1 MTKEKILQDKITYSQ
16 SDQYSEIN
24 FVVGRE
30 DCYEAM
36 DKYAKQ
42 ECIAFMEAY
51 QFGKIPFEKE
61 PDEVEELY
69 DLYFQSK
76 GKVV

>member
-1 MTKEKILQDKITYSQ
+1 MTKEEALKNKITYFQ
-16 SDQYSEIN
+16 SSEESEVI
-24 FVVGRE
+24 FAVEKE
-30 DCYEAM
+30 DALQAM
-36 DKYAKQ
+36 DEYAKQ

-69 DLYFQSK
+69 ELYLQSK
-76 GKVV
+76 GLVV